1 MPDGRCCAYEGL
13 TMSEPEVERQLEII
27 RRGPEAIIAEDG
39 LRAKIARS
47 LKTGKPL
54 RIKQGFDPTAPDI
67 HIGHAVGLRKL
78 RDFQRLGH
86 TVILIVGDYTAL
98 VGDPSG
104 RSKTRPRLSLED
116 VEANAKTYL
125 EQFSKIVDP
134 DKAEIRRNG
143 EWFSKFSFIDT
154 LNLTALSTV
163 ARILERDDFEK
174 RYKAGE
180 PISIHE
186 LIYPLMQAYDS
197 VAIEADVE
205 LGGTEQK
212 FNLLLGRQLQEH
224 HGKEPQI
231 AVTVPILEGI
241 SGTERM
247 SKSLGNYIGI
257 DEEPNQIFGKIMS
270 IPDDLIM
277 RYFRLATE
285 LAEEEL
291 ERIENS
297 LKAGSENPKDIKANL
312 ASQVVS
318 MYHGEPAARAARDE
332 FERRFGSKR
341 GTLDLEGVEKLT
353 LEIDGDKVW
362 IVNLLRDA
370 GLVKSGGEARRKIS
384 AGAVRIDGEKV
395 TDPAFEIPFEPGREM
410 LVRLGREFRKIEL
423 RKPKKA

>member
-1 MPDGRCCAYEGL
+1 MAIEKD
-13 TMSEPEVERQLEII
+13 VDKQLEII
-27 RRGPEAIIAEDG
+27 RRGTDEIISEEG
-39 LRAKIARS
+39 LRAKIERS
-47 LKTGKPL
+47 VKTGKPL
-54 RIKQGFDPTAPDI
+54 RIKQGFDPTATDI

-86 TVILIVGDYTAL
+86 KVVLIVGNYTAL

-104 RSKTRPRLSLED
+104 RSKTRPRLTQEE

-125 EQFSKIVDP
+125 EQFSKIVNP
-134 DKAEIRRNG
+134 DETEIHRNG
-143 EWFSKFSFIDT
+143 EWFSDFSFIDT

-174 RYKAGE
+174 RFKAGE

-186 LIYPLMQAYDS
+186 LLYPLMQAYDS
-197 VAIEADVE
+197 VAIDADVE

-212 FNLLLGRQLQEH
+212 FNLLLGRQVQEH

-257 DEEPNQIFGKIMS
+257 DEEPNQMFGKVMS
-270 IPDDLIM
+270 IPDDLIV
-277 RYFRLATE
+277 RYYRLATE
-285 LAEEEL
+285 VPEEEIR
-291 ERIENS
+291 RIENS
-297 LKAGSENPKDIKANL
+297 LKTGSENPKNLKADL
-312 ASQVVS
+312 ASEVVRI
-318 MYHGEPAARAARDE
+318 YHGGPQAKAAHEE

-341 GTLDLEGVEKLT
+341 GTLDLEGVEKMT
-353 LEIDGDKVW
+353 LEVEGDSVW

-370 GLVKSGGEARRKIS
+370 GLVKSGGEARRKIA

-395 TDPAFEIPFEPGREM
+395 TDPSREVPFEAGKEM
-410 LVRLGREFRKIEL
+410 LLRLGREFRKIEL
-423 RKPKKA
+423 RRSKKA